1 MRLLLVEDDK
11 KIAGFVLRGL
21 KEEGYVCDHTLDGSE
36 GLHLALTGNYDAAI
50 IDLMLPHLDGLS
62 LIRELRRN
70 QKNTPVIVLSARRE
84 VEERV
89 RCLQAGSD
97 DYMVKPFAFSELLAR
112 VQALLRRA
120 SAANAAAATDAT
132 KLIVGDLELDYVK
145 RTVVRGGQKIE
156 LQPREFS
163 LLEYLMR
170 NSGRPISKT
179 LILEHVWDYHFD
191 PQTNVVDVLVCRLRS
206 KLDRDFE
213 TPLLHTLRG
222 VGYVLKTA

>member
-1 MRLLLVEDDK
+1 MRLLLVEDDT
-11 KIAGFVLRGL
+11 KIAAFIARGL
-21 KEEGYVCDHTLDGSE
+21 KEEGYSVEHATDGAE
-36 GLHLALTGNYDAAI
+36 GLRLAMEGNPDAAI
-50 IDLMLPHLDGLS
+50 IDLMLPQMDGLS
-62 LIRELRRN
+62 VIRQLRRN
-70 QKNTPVIVLSARRE
+70 QRQTPVMVLSARRE

-97 DYMVKPFAFSELLAR
+97 DYLVKPFAFSELLAR

-120 SAANAAAATDAT
+120 TSTNAMASDKT
-132 KLIVGDLELDYVK
+132 KLVVGDLELDYVK
-145 RTVVRGGQKIE
+145 RTVTRAGRKID

-170 NSGRPISKT
+170 NAGRPVSKT
-179 LILEHVWDYHFD
+179 LILEEVWDYHFD

>member
-11 KIAGFVLRGL
+11 KIAGFVTRGL
-21 KEEGYVCDHTLDGSE
+21 KEEGYVVDHAAEGAE
-36 GLHLALTGNYDAAI
+36 GLHLALSGNYDAAI
-50 IDLMLPHLDGLS
+50 IDLMLPQLDGLS
-62 LIRELRRN
+62 LIRELRRSER
-70 QKNTPVIVLSARRE
+70 KTPVIVLSARRE
-84 VEERV
+84 VDERV

-97 DYMVKPFAFSELLAR
+97 DYLVKPFAFSELLAR

-120 SAANAAAATDAT
+120 STTNAAAIDST
-132 KLIVGDLELDYVK
+132 KLTIGDLELDYVK
-145 RTVVRGGQKIE
+145 RTVIRAGQKIE

-170 NSGRPISKT
+170 NPGRPISKT

-222 VGYVLKTA
+222 VGYVLKP

>member
-1 MRLLLVEDDK
+1 MRILLVEDDQ
-11 KIAGFVLRGL
+11 KIAGFIVRGF
-21 KEEGYVCDHTLDGSE
+21 KEEGFIIDHAADGAE
-36 GLHLALTGNYDAAI
+36 GLNLAVDGNYDAAI
-50 IDLMLPHLDGLS
+50 IDLMLPQMDGLS
-62 LIRELRRN
+62 LIRELRRL
-70 QKNTPVIVLSARRE
+70 QKKTPVIVLSARRE

-97 DYMVKPFAFSELLAR
+97 DYLVKPFAFSELLAR

-120 SAANAAAATDAT
+120 STSNASPADGT
-132 KLIVGDLELDYVK
+132 KLAVGDLELDYVK
-145 RTVVRGGQKIE
+145 RTVTRGGQKIE

-170 NSGRPISKT
+170 NAGRPVSKT

-206 KLDRDFE
+206 KLDREFE

-222 VGYVLKTA
+222 VGYVLQTA